1 MPVPVLVEIPFWYV
15 RRETFKDPGWPPHNR
30 DSTVTITGQLFTHH
44 LSVPLLYFAKLFI
57 GFKTSKLKGRAHDEI
72 HNYIHMR
79 SKMLIIV
86 KIFPKSW
93 LLQEQA
99 TLANYGLHK
108 VKSLEAK

>member
-15 RRETFKDPGWPPHNR
+15 RREIKIQDGRH
-30 DSTVTITGQLFTHH
+30 II
-44 LSVPLLYFAKLFI
+44 LLYFAKLFI

-108 VKSLEAK
+108 VKSL